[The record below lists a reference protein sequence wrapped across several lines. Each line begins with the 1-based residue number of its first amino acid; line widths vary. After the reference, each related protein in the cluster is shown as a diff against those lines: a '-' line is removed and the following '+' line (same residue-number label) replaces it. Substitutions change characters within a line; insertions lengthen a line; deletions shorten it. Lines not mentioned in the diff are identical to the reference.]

1 MAEMAASLD
10 GALEAI
16 QVFEECV
23 GPPGGVADSLSFSQG
38 TLLALSGFSVCRRR
52 RRRRLERLWA
62 GGRRAAREVVTA
74 ASLGGLLWPW
84 SSARDSNLR
93 PRLDGW

>member
-10 GALEAI
+10 GALEAL

-23 GPPGGVADSLSFSQG
+23 GPPGGVADSLSYSRG

-52 RRRRLERLWA
+52 RRRA
-62 GGRRAAREVVTA
+62 GGRRAGREVVTA
-74 ASLGGLLWPW
+74 ASLGGLLWP
-84 SSARDSNLR
+84 
-93 PRLDGW
+93 